1 MTEKYSE
8 VVKSFL
14 GVSLLFPEIYIWF
27 LIRHTTKQI
36 SYAFFV
42 EQCTLDIQ
50 NKTGAEYLHVI
61 AYKFCFASQI
71 KNQITVFEK
80 KIKHGGKDVP
90 PIKDSTPV
98 LENQVAAENVAN
110 KCKGKEKLRSYY
122 CYWRFRDK
130 KP

>member
-1 MTEKYSE
+1 M
-8 VVKSFL
+8 
-14 GVSLLFPEIYIWF
+14 
-27 LIRHTTKQI
+27 
-36 SYAFFV
+36 
-42 EQCTLDIQ
+42 EQCTLDIH

-61 AYKFCFASQI
+61 ACKFCFASQI
-71 KNQITVFEK
+71 KNHIAVFEK
-80 KIKHGGKDVP
+80 KVKHGGKDVP

-130 KP
+130 KS